1 MININMFSLAY
12 IYVVVLVKVWPFIG
26 RWCRVIIGQEEQWS
40 VGASEICGVDNVL
53 DISSQLVQG
62 NCTWYYFWYL
72 VLSCLCGRCFFS
84 FCIPFCP
91 LLATRLKSYKN
102 WTLAKRKRVKKKK
115 RRQIE
120 VLHSLYNFPS
130 VLYSPFWSDELS
142 YHIYICNHFL
152 ICCWWDIVKY
162 WSMNIL

>member
-1 MININMFSLAY
+1 MPTAYPDQDQRTLKTFLSPKAICIYTYRIIIIHDQHQHVFIGIY

-91 LLATRLKSYKN
+91 LLATRPKSYKN
-102 WTLAKRKRVKKKK
+102 WTLAKRKRV
-115 RRQIE
+115 
-120 VLHSLYNFPS
+120 
-130 VLYSPFWSDELS
+130 
-142 YHIYICNHFL
+142 
-152 ICCWWDIVKY
+152 
-162 WSMNIL
+162 

>member
-26 RWCRVIIGQEEQWS
+26 RWCRVIIGQDEQWS

-115 RRQIE
+115 GDKLKCCIHCTIFQ
-120 VLHSLYNFPS
+120 VYCTA
-130 VLYSPFWSDELS
+130 PFDQTNYLI
-142 YHIYICNHFL
+142 IYIYATTF
-152 ICCWWDIVKY
+152 
-162 WSMNIL
+162 